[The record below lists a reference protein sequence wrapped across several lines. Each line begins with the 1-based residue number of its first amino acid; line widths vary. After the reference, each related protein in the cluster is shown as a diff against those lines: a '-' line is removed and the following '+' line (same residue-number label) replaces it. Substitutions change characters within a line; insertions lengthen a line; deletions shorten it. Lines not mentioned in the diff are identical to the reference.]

1 MDIDNEILVSSSKD
15 FKVQVWSL
23 ETNRKLFEVA
33 HEDDIWCVK
42 IVDKMIVS
50 CGDKTVRIWNLEDG
64 NIFYK
69 MLLPDLCN
77 NFDLNSEKTLLSVA
91 HDKGVS
97 IWDFANRI
105 QISEI
110 ELKKVTD
117 VRFNEPG
124 TSLIVGQEDGQV
136 SKIDLS

>member
-1 MDIDNEILVSSSKD
+1 MDALLVYP
-15 FKVQVWSL
+15 
-23 ETNRKLFEVA
+23 
-33 HEDDIWCVK
+33 DDVRCVK

-50 CGDKTVRIWNLEDG
+50 CGDTTVRIWNRKDG
-64 NIFYK
+64 KLFYK
-69 MLLPDLCN
+69 MQLPDLCN
-77 NFDLNSEKTLLSVA
+77 NFDLNSEQTLLSVA

-97 IWDFANRI
+97 IWDFENQI
-105 QISEI
+105 QISKI

-136 SKIDLS
+136 SKIDLY